1 MNIYAEVD
9 AFFIFRHEKRG
20 ISAPL
25 LSQISMYVYMEGKHI
40 GISNTKHRF
49 ELFTGKKDALKIK
62 SKLHEGTLIIITLR
76 REYER

>member
-1 MNIYAEVD
+1 
-9 AFFIFRHEKRG
+9 
-20 ISAPL
+20 
-25 LSQISMYVYMEGKHI
+25 MYVYMEGKHI
-40 GISNTKHRF
+40 GISNTKHRL